1 MKINKKI
8 ALFLT
13 ALVGSVTLGAL
24 VNQQSTVQAAE
35 TKTVGVAPGPY
46 GDMAKEVIG
55 PLLKK
60 KGYDV
65 KIKEFNDYVQP
76 NKALNSG
83 SIDANLFQHTAYL
96 KTFSKANDLKLS
108 PLGKT
113 PTLGMG
119 IYSKK
124 IKSLKDLKKGDTV
137 ALANDPSNLLRSLQ
151 LLEKNKLITLK
162 KNVDVSKASLS
173 DVAKNKKGLKFKTL
187 DAAQLPQS
195 RSTVT
200 IALIPGNYSWN
211 ANIKPSTALK
221 LEHLDKNYMEVF
233 VVRTKDKNSKF
244 GKAVTSVLK
253 SKAFKKAIAKSE
265 FKDFQKPASWK

>member
-1 MKINKKI
+1 MKISKKI
-8 ALFLT
+8 ILCFA
-13 ALVGSVTLGAL
+13 ALVSSITLGAFAG
-24 VNQQSTVQAAE
+24 QQTAQAAE
-35 TKTVGVAPGPY
+35 TKTIGVAPGPY
-46 GDMAKEVIG
+46 GDMAKDVIG

-96 KTFSKANDLKLS
+96 KTFASANDLKLTAV
-108 PLGKT
+108 GQT

-124 IKSLKDLKKGDTV
+124 IKSLKNLKSGDTV
-137 ALANDPSNLLRSLQ
+137 AIANDPSNLLRSLQ

-162 KNVDVSKASLS
+162 KNVNSAKASI
-173 DVAKNKKGLKFKTL
+173 DDIAKNPKNLKFKTL

-211 ANIKPSTALK
+211 ANLKPSSALK
-221 LEHLDKNYMEVF
+221 LEHLSKDYMEVF
-233 VVRTKDKNSKF
+233 VVRTKDKNTKF

>member
-8 ALFLT
+8 VLLLA

-24 VNQQSTVQAAE
+24 SGQQTTVQAAE
-35 TKTVGVAPGPY
+35 TKTIGVAPGPY
-46 GDMAKEVIG
+46 GDMAKDVIG

-60 KGYDV
+60 KGYEV

-83 SIDANLFQHTAYL
+83 AIDANLFQHNIYL
-96 KTFSKANDLKLS
+96 QTFAKANDLKLS
-108 PLGKT
+108 PVGRT

-137 ALANDPSNLLRSLQ
+137 AIPNDPSNLLRALQ

-162 KNVDVSKASLS
+162 KNTDSSKASVS
-173 DVAKNKKGLKFKTL
+173 DVAKNPKGLKFKTL

-211 ANIKPSTALK
+211 ANLDPAKALK
-221 LEHLDKNYMEVF
+221 LEHLSKGYMEVF

-253 SKAFKKAIAKSE
+253 SKAFKKAIAKSD

>member
-1 MKINKKI
+1 MKLNHRII
-8 ALFLT
+8 L
-13 ALVGSVTLGAL
+13 LGAAL
-24 VNQQSTVQAAE
+24 LGFAAFGFTSQSAPAAQAAT
-35 TKTVGVAPGPY
+35 TKTIGVAPGPY
-46 GDMAKEVIG
+46 GDMAKDVIG

-60 KGYDV
+60 KGFEV
-65 KIKEFNDYVQP
+65 KTKEFNDYVQP

-96 KTFSKANDLKLS
+96 KTFASANHLKLS
-108 PLGKT
+108 AIGQT

-124 IKSLKDLKKGDTV
+124 IKSLKNFKKGDTV
-137 ALANDPSNLLRSLQ
+137 AIPNDPSNLARALQ
-151 LLEKNKLITLK
+151 LLQANKLITLK
-162 KNVDVSKASLS
+162 KNVNVAKASTA
-173 DVAKNKKGLKFKTL
+173 DIAKNPKDLTIKTL

-200 IALIPGNYSWN
+200 AALIPGNYSWN
-211 ANIKPSTALK
+211 AKLNPGKALALEK
-221 LEHLDKNYMEVF
+221 LSNDYMEVF
-233 VVRTKDKNSKF
+233 VVRTKDKNTKF
-244 GKAVTSVLK
+244 GKAVKSVLK